1 MHYIIMVCTSCIFDL
16 QMYEGKLMR
25 KIWLD
30 IEYMEKGERD
40 RAKFNKCAVNIYL
53 FKFNNKNSTKR
64 CEICSK
70 LKIKT
75 NLVSSASFSYN
86 KSKANK
92 RYFFKIAL
100 GQSWIKTQ
108 EQRQRHRSSVF
119 IFIVK
124 LEYIS
129 HIFFL
134 VFPLLTLKK
143 YILGRYESGNIKEEV
158 TGLRK

>member
-1 MHYIIMVCTSCIFDL
+1 MFVVFIQEDIGFLQMHYFIMVWTSCIFYL

-25 KIWLD
+25 KVWLD
-30 IEYMEKGERD
+30 IEYMEKDERD
-40 RAKFNKCAVNIYL
+40 GGKFNKCAVNIYL

-100 GQSWIKTQ
+100 GARLNKNTRTTS
-108 EQRQRHRSSVF
+108 EAS
-119 IFIVK
+119 
-124 LEYIS
+124 L
-129 HIFFL
+129 
-134 VFPLLTLKK
+134 
-143 YILGRYESGNIKEEV
+143 
-158 TGLRK
+158 